1 MKTNSSRGPLFC
13 RRRSQIMVFEG
24 LFKFSAYS
32 SVGRRFEELSNWQGQ
47 DWVQAKP
54 AAFAP
59 LIILRHRILA
69 NGFPSRQISS
79 SLPSSRRANLSAI
92 RNPILKYNNITKSGG
107 INYRATKMTQF
118 VFYSRGAV
126 NVG

>member
-1 MKTNSSRGPLFC
+1 
-13 RRRSQIMVFEG
+13 MVFEG

-69 NGFPSRQISS
+69 NGFPWRHI
-79 SLPSSRRANLSAI
+79 LESAELAPGKSK
-92 RNPILKYNNITKSGG
+92 RNPILEYNNITKSGG